1 MIKSFAFIDQKKH
14 FKLTVHFRILKQI
27 LIKDV
32 DFN

>member
-1 MIKSFAFIDQKKH
+1 MTTFFAFIDQKKH
-14 FKLTVHFRILKQI
+14 FKLTVYFRILKQT